1 MFPDFDIRPSDSPLV
16 ERVWRSHSER
26 AGSFT
31 SISAVCWS
39 MVVSKFNGRIA
50 LSIHGPETGATCK
63 DFPAEIEWV
72 GIDFKLGTFMP
83 HIPPTSLV
91 DSNRTLPQAAEH
103 AFWLGDS
110 AWQFPNFE
118 NADTFVGRLVR
129 EGLLTNDPTVTAI
142 HQGQSPKMSLR
153 SVQYRFLF
161 STGLSQ
167 RTIRQ
172 IERARYAA
180 TLLKQG
186 VSIFDAEYEA
196 GYSDQ
201 AHLTRSLKHFIG
213 HTPAEILNTS
223 IIALHQS
230 M

>member
-16 ERVWRSHSER
+16 ERVWRSHSES

-39 MVVSKFNGRIA
+39 MVVSKYNGRIA

-63 DFPAEIEWV
+63 DFPPEIEWI
-72 GIDFKLGTFMP
+72 GIEFKLGTFMP
-83 HIPPTSLV
+83 HIPPGSIV
-91 DSNRTLPQAAEH
+91 DWNRTLPQAAEH
-103 AFWLGDS
+103 AFWLGNS
-110 AWQFPNFE
+110 AWQFPNYE
-118 NADTFVGRLVR
+118 NADTFVDRLVR

-142 HQGQSPKMSLR
+142 HQGLSPKMSLR
-153 SVQYRFLF
+153 SVQYRFLL

-172 IERARYAA
+172 IERARYVA

-186 VSIFDAEYEA
+186 VSILDAVYEA

-213 HTPAEILNTS
+213 HTPAEILNAS
-223 IIALHQS
+223 IIF
-230 M
+230 